1 MSDSQKQDKVKLG
14 EMHRIDADRNTGV
27 SLEHRDAELYIAL
40 GLFLTA
46 LGLPVT
52 FGTFFTMQGGDYR
65 AAIVNLICGLVLD
78 LIGIVWMGY
87 GWISRKRLMK

>member
-1 MSDSQKQDKVKLG
+1 MSDPKKENNANLG

-40 GLFLTA
+40 CLFLTA

-52 FGTFFTMQGGDYR
+52 FGTVFTLQRGNYR

-78 LIGIVWMGY
+78 AIGIVWMAY
-87 GWISRKRLMK
+87 GWACRKRLMK